1 MAADGSARVKLYL
14 SRKDRRANFDRR
26 WEQMAPFLAPSR
38 VGIVS
43 QRTPGVKQ
51 TTGVTDSTTLMAAE
65 LMAMFVAGHIINP
78 SQQWG
83 GLAMGR
89 GNRPNDAIQEW
100 LEDSRDRMLAA
111 FSNSMFYGEAPES
124 LIDHGGFGT
133 GCLGIEEMPEMPH
146 LRVKGFRGLFVEAHK
161 TGRFVIGEGPDGL
174 IHEVTVEKEMTA
186 GQLEKRFGKDNLP
199 PKAKKAL
206 DELKVDECFQIIHD
220 VYPRTLSE
228 QEFAAGAKKMP
239 YASCWIDLESK
250 HVIHEGGYRTFPKAI
265 PRYHKTPG
273 EVFGRGRG
281 DIAFPDTWTLN
292 TAKTMGLED
301 WALKI
306 KPPIMVRH
314 DSVIGTLK
322 LTPGGPTSINTHG
335 QSIRDSIAPYE
346 TGSHPEISQIKEE
359 ELRKSIRQI
368 FFVDQILALMEVN
381 KSEMTAFEFSKKIE
395 LLFRLMGPVYGRTE
409 KEFLRRIFDITFDT
423 MWNAN
428 AFAPPPPEIFDT
440 DGNIDVVFQNP
451 IARAQRSADV
461 ESITMAVQDLAPL
474 ADRFPDVL
482 DIFKSKELARHVVSV
497 RGVPAIVTN
506 SEDEMTAIAEAR
518 QQQLES
524 EQMIAET
531 GSVAESAGK
540 VAPFLKA
547 MQGQGGAA

>member
-1 MAADGSARVKLYL
+1 MATDGAARVKLYL
-14 SRKDRRANFDRR
+14 SRKDARSNFDAR
-26 WEQMAPFLAPSR
+26 WERMAPFLAPSR
-38 VGIVS
+38 VGIIQ
-43 QRTPGVKQ
+43 QRSAGQKQ
-51 TTGVTDSTTLMAAE
+51 TYGVSDSTTLMAAE

-83 GLAMGR
+83 GLAMGK
-89 GNRPNDAIQEW
+89 GNPYNDAVQEW

-111 FSNSMFYGEAPES
+111 FSNSMFYGEAPEA

-133 GCLGIEEMPEMPH
+133 GCLVLEEMPAMPH
-146 LRVKGFRGLFVEAHK
+146 ERKDGYRGIYVQAHK

-174 IHEVTVEKEMTA
+174 VHELTVELIMTA
-186 GQLEKRFGKDNLP
+186 SQLEQRFGKDHLP
-199 PKAKKAL
+199 PKATKAL
-206 DELKVDECFQIIHD
+206 LEQKPDEPFTVLHD
-220 VYPRTLSE
+220 IYPRPLSD
-228 QEFAAGAKKMP
+228 QEFASGARKMP
-239 YASCWIDLESK
+239 IASCWIDLDSK
-250 HVIHEGGYRTFPKAI
+250 TVMHEGGYRTFPAAV

-306 KPPIMVRH
+306 KPPIMMKH

-335 QSIRDSIAPYE
+335 MSIRDSIMPYE
-346 TGSHPEISQIKEE
+346 TGSHPEISQIKED

-409 KEFLRRIFDITFDT
+409 KEFLRQIFNVVFDD
-423 MWNAN
+423 MWHAN
-428 AFAPPPPEIFDT
+428 AFAPPPAELFQT
-440 DGNIDVVFQNP
+440 DGNVDVVFQNP

-461 ESITMAVQDLAPL
+461 EAITMAVQDLAPL
-474 ADRFPDVL
+474 ADRFPTVL
-482 DIFKSKELARHVVSV
+482 DRFNPDKLSAHVFAV
-497 RGVPAIVTN
+497 RGVPALVTN
-506 SEDEMTAIAEAR
+506 SEEEMKAIAEAR
-518 QQQLES
+518 QQQLDA
-524 EQMIAET
+524 EQAVAET
-531 GSVAESAGK
+531 GSIAESAGK
-540 VAPFLKA
+540 VAPFVKA
-547 MQGQGGAA
+547 MQEQGAA

>member
-1 MAADGSARVKLYL
+1 MAADGPARVKLYR
-14 SRKDRRANFDRR
+14 SRKERRSNFDSR
-26 WEQMAPFLAPSR
+26 WERMAPFLAPSR
-38 VGIVS
+38 VGIIS
-43 QRTPGVKQ
+43 QRTPGTKQ

-83 GLAMGR
+83 GMRLGN
-89 GNRPNDAIQEW
+89 GNRPSDAIQEW
-100 LEDSRDRMLAA
+100 LEECRDRMLAE

-133 GCLGIEEMPEMPH
+133 GCLGIEEMPEMSH
-146 LRVKGFRGLFVEAHK
+146 LRVNGFRGFFTEAHK

-186 GQLEKRFGKDNLP
+186 GQLEKRFGKENLP

-206 DELKVDECFQIIHD
+206 AENKVDDCFQIIHD
-220 VYPRTLSE
+220 VYPRSLSE
-228 QEFAAGAKKMP
+228 QEFASGAKKMP

-250 HVIHEGGYRTFPKAI
+250 HVIHEGGFRVFPKAI

-281 DIAFPDTWTLN
+281 DIAFPDTWSIN
-292 TAKTMGLED
+292 TAKTMGFED

-306 KPPIMVRH
+306 KPPVMVRH

-346 TGSHPEISQIKEE
+346 TGSHPEVSQIKEE

-409 KEFLRRIFDITFDT
+409 KEYLRRIWEIGFDI
-423 MWNAN
+423 MWHAN

-440 DGNIDVVFQNP
+440 DGTIDVVFQNP

-474 ADRFPDVL
+474 ADRFPTVL
-482 DIFKSKELARHVVSV
+482 DRFNPDKLSAHVFAV

-506 SEDEMTAIAEAR
+506 NEDEMAAIAEAR
-518 QQQLES
+518 QQQLDS
-524 EQMIAET
+524 EQAISET
-531 GSVAESAGK
+531 GSIAESAGK

-547 MQGQGGAA
+547 MQEGGVQ

>member
-1 MAADGSARVKLYL
+1 MAADGPARVKLYL

-38 VGIVS
+38 VGITS

-51 TTGVTDSTTLMAAE
+51 TQGVTDSTTLMAAE

-83 GLAMGR
+83 GMRLGS
-89 GNRPNDAIQEW
+89 GNRPSDAVQEW
-100 LEDSRDRMLAA
+100 LEDCRDRMLAA
-111 FSNSMFYGEAPES
+111 FSDSMFYGEAPES

-133 GCLGIEEMPEMPH
+133 GCLGLEEMPE
-146 LRVKGFRGLFVEAHK
+146 LSYERKAGFRGFYVEAVK

-174 IHEVTVEKEMTA
+174 IHEVTTEKEMTA
-186 GQLEKRFGKDNLP
+186 GQLAQRFGKENLP

-206 DELKVDECFQIIHD
+206 AENNVDACFQIIHD
-220 VYPRTLSE
+220 VYPRSLSD

-250 HVIHEGGYRTFPKAI
+250 HVIAEGGFRTFPKAI

-281 DIAFPDTWTLN
+281 DIAFPDTWSLN
-292 TAKTMGLED
+292 TAKTMGFED

-322 LTPGGPTSINTHG
+322 LIPGGPTSINTHG

-346 TGSHPEISQIKEE
+346 TGSHPEVSQIKEE

-409 KEFLRRIFDITFDT
+409 KEYLRRIWEIGFDV
-423 MWNAN
+423 MWHAN

-474 ADRFPDVL
+474 ADRFPDLL
-482 DIFKSKELARHVVSV
+482 DIFKPKDLARHVVRV

-506 SEDEMTAIAEAR
+506 SDEEMQAIADAR

-524 EQMIAET
+524 EQALAET

-547 MQGQGGAA
+547 MQEGGVQ

>member
-1 MAADGSARVKLYL
+1 MAADGPARVKLYL
-14 SRKDRRANFDRR
+14 SRKDKRANFDRR

-43 QRTPGVKQ
+43 SRTPGSKQ
-51 TTGVTDSTTLMAAE
+51 TRGVTDSTTLMAAE

-83 GLAMGR
+83 GMQLGK
-89 GNRPNDAIQEW
+89 GNRPSDAIQEW
-100 LEDSRDRMLAA
+100 LEDCRDRMLAA

-133 GCLGIEEMPEMPH
+133 GNLGVEEMPELPH
-146 LRVKGFRGLFVEAHK
+146 ERKQGFRGFYVEATK
-161 TGRFVIGEGPDGL
+161 TGRFVMGEGPDGL

-186 GQLEKRFGKDNLP
+186 GQLEKRFGKENLP
-199 PKAKKAL
+199 PKAKKAIA
-206 DELKVDECFQIIHD
+206 ENKVDDCFQILHD
-220 VYPRTLSE
+220 IYPRSLSE

-250 HVIHEGGYRTFPKAI
+250 QVIHEGGFRVFPKAI

-281 DIAFPDTWTLN
+281 DIAFPDTWSLN
-292 TAKTMGLED
+292 TAKTMGFED

-306 KPPIMVRH
+306 KPPVMVRH

-346 TGSHPEISQIKEE
+346 TGSHPEVSQIKEE

-409 KEFLRRIFDITFDT
+409 KEYLRRIWEIGFDI
-423 MWNAN
+423 MWHAN

-474 ADRFPDVL
+474 ADRFPTVL
-482 DIFKSKELARHVVSV
+482 DRFNPDKLSAHVFAV

-506 SEDEMTAIAEAR
+506 NEDEMAAIAEAR
-518 QQQLES
+518 QQQLDS
-524 EQMIAET
+524 EQALAET

-547 MQGQGGAA
+547 MQEGGVQ

>member
-1 MAADGSARVKLYL
+1 MAADGPARIKLYL
-14 SRKDRRANFDRR
+14 HRKSQRANFDRR
-26 WEQMAPFLAPSR
+26 CEQMAPFLAPSR
-38 VGIVS
+38 VGIIT
-43 QRTPGVKQ
+43 QRTPGTKQ
-51 TTGVTDSTTLMAAE
+51 TMGVTDSTTLMAAE

-83 GLAMGR
+83 GLTMGK
-89 GNRPNDAIQEW
+89 GNRPNDAVQEW
-100 LEDSRDRMLAA
+100 LEDDRDRMLMAY
-111 FSNSMFYGEAPES
+111 SNSMFYGEAPES

-133 GCLGIEEMPEMPH
+133 GCLLIEEMPEMPH
-146 LRVKGFRGLFVEAHK
+146 ERKRGFRGLYVQAIK

-174 IHEVTVEKEMTA
+174 IHELTTELTMTA
-186 GQLEKRFGKDNLP
+186 GQLLQRFGKEVLP
-199 PKAKKAL
+199 PKVTKAVAENKL
-206 DELKVDECFQIIHD
+206 DESFVILHD
-220 VYPRTLSE
+220 IYPRSLSE

-239 YASCWIDLESK
+239 YVSCWIELESK
-250 HVIHEGGYRTFPKAI
+250 QVLHEGGYRVFPAAI

-292 TAKTMGLED
+292 TSKTMGLED

-306 KPPIMVRH
+306 KPPVMVRH

-322 LTPGGPTSINTHG
+322 LVPGGPTSINTHG
-335 QSIRDSIAPYE
+335 QSIRDSIMPYE
-346 TGSHPEISQIKEE
+346 TGSHPEVSQIKEE

-409 KEFLRRIFDITFDT
+409 KEFLRRIFDVTFDV
-423 MWNAN
+423 MLHAG
-428 AFAPPPPEIFDT
+428 AFSDPPAEIFDT
-440 DGNIDVVFQNP
+440 DGQIDVVFHNP

-474 ADRFPDVL
+474 ADRFPTVL
-482 DIFKSKELARHVVSV
+482 DRFNPDKLSAHVFAV

-506 SEDEMTAIAEAR
+506 NEDEMAAIAEER
-518 QQQLES
+518 QQQLAS
-524 EQMIAET
+524 EQALAET

-547 MQGQGGAA
+547 MQGQSGAA

>member
-1 MAADGSARVKLYL
+1 MAIDGPARVKLYL
-14 SRKDRRANFDRR
+14 SRKAARGNFDER
-26 WEQMAPFLAPSR
+26 WERMAPFLAPSR
-38 VGIVS
+38 VGI
-43 QRTPGVKQ
+43 RTVRSPGAKQ
-51 TTGVTDSTTLMAAE
+51 THGVSDSTTLMAAE

-83 GLAMGR
+83 GLAMGK
-89 GNRPNDAIQEW
+89 GNPHSDAIQEW
-100 LEDSRDRMLAA
+100 LEDCRDRMLSA
-111 FSNSMFYGEAPES
+111 FSNSMFYGEAPEA

-133 GCLGIEEMPEMPH
+133 GCLLTEEMPEMPH
-146 LRVKGFRGLFVEAHK
+146 ERKQGFRGLYVQAHK
-161 TGRFVIGEGPDGL
+161 TGRFVIGEGPDGM
-174 IHEVTVEKEMTA
+174 IHDLTTELTLTA
-186 GQLEKRFGKDNLP
+186 NQLAQRFGKEALP

-206 DELKVDECFQIIHD
+206 AEGKPDEPFTIVHD
-220 VYPRTLSE
+220 IYPRSLSD

-250 HVIHEGGYRTFPKAI
+250 TVLHESGYRVFPAAV

-306 KPPIMVRH
+306 KPPVMVKH
-314 DSVIGTLK
+314 DSVIGSLK
-322 LTPGGPTSINTHG
+322 LIPGGPTTINTHG
-335 QSIRDSIAPYE
+335 MSVRDSIMPYE
-346 TGSHPEISQIKEE
+346 TGSHPEVSQIKEE

-423 MWNAN
+423 MWHAN
-428 AFAPPPPEIFDT
+428 AFAPPPPEIFNT

-461 ESITMAVQDLAPL
+461 EAITMAVQDLAPL
-474 ADRFPDVL
+474 ADRFPTVL
-482 DIFKSKELARHVVSV
+482 DRFNPDKLSAHVFAV

-506 SEDEMTAIAEAR
+506 SEEEMAAIAEAR
-518 QQQLES
+518 QEQLDS
-524 EQMIAET
+524 EQAVAET
-531 GSVAESAGK
+531 GSIAESAGK

-547 MQGQGGAA
+547 MQGSGE